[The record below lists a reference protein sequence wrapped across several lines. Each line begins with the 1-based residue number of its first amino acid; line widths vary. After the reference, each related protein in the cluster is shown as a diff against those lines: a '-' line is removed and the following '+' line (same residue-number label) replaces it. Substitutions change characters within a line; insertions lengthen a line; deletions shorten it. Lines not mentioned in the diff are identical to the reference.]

1 MIFKQELSPQ
11 NGRYTPIL
19 CFHLGIYILI
29 IVFLFWHTGINSL
42 VPTIATNWMNVPTL
56 LTPSQQKTVKQ

>member
-1 MIFKQELSPQ
+1 MISKQKQFSVF
-11 NGRYTPIL
+11 IWV
-19 CFHLGIYILI
+19 YILI

-42 VPTIATNWMNVPTL
+42 VPTIAINWMNVPTL